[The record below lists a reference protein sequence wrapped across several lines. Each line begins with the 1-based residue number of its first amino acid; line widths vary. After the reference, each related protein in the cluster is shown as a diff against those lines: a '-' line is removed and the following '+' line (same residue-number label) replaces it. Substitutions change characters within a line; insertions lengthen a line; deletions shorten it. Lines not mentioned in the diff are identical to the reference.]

1 MSQVDE
7 LFKKFNKEY
16 KSEIFTKG
24 IAVNNCSRIPFSSF
38 RAEACLYGGIPRG
51 RIVEFSGAEG
61 SGKTTT
67 ALDISGN
74 AQKLFQK
81 EWEDEIEAL
90 SSKEKLSKEQ
100 TTRLN
105 ELRELGPKK
114 VVWIDTEN
122 TFDAEWAETLG
133 VNVGQMYF
141 MSPDSQYAEEIF
153 DIVLELI
160 KTGEVGLCVLDS
172 IAMMFSKQEAEKTM
186 EEKTYGGIA
195 MALTRFSKFIEQACA
210 QTNCTFIGINQLRD
224 NLNAGTYG
232 PAYNTPGGR
241 CWKHTCSVRLMFRAG
256 APFDSKYVDTKK
268 SDPNPFGHKVEIS
281 VLKSKISKPNRKNGS
296 YTLTYEEGINPIV
309 DMIDI
314 GIFIDVIHKAGAWFT
329 FIVDK
334 ESGEVFCR
342 EDPED
347 GSLNEV
353 KVQGS
358 ANLIPFLQREE
369 NKDIYELVYNRVKEY
384 VYE

>member
-24 IAVNNCSRIPFSSF
+24 IAVNNCSRIPFSSPT
-38 RAEACLYGGIPRG
+38 AEACLYGGIPRG
-51 RIVEFSGAEG
+51 RIVEFFGAEG

-67 ALDISGN
+67 ALDVCGN

-81 EWEDEIEAL
+81 EWEEEIETL
-90 SSKEKLSKEQ
+90 SSKEKLTKEQ
-100 TTRLN
+100 TSRLN
-105 ELRELGPKK
+105 ELRETGPKK

-122 TFDAEWAETLG
+122 TFDQEWAETLG

-153 DIVLELI
+153 DIILELV

-195 MALTRFSKFIEQACA
+195 MALTRFSKFIEQACS

-232 PAYNTPGGR
+232 PSYNTPGGR

-256 APFDSKYVDTKK
+256 TPFDSKYVDTKK

-296 YTLTYEEGINPIV
+296 YTLTYENGIDPLV

-329 FIVDK
+329 FITDK
-334 ESGEVFCR
+334 DSGEVFCR

-369 NKDIYELVYNRVKEY
+369 NKDIYEMVYNKVKEY
-384 VYE
+384 VYG

>member
-24 IAVNNCSRIPFSSF
+24 IAVNNCSRIPFSSPT
-38 RAEACLYGGIPRG
+38 AEACLYGGIPRG
-51 RIVEFSGAEG
+51 RIVEFFGAEG

-67 ALDISGN
+67 ALDVCGN

-81 EWEDEIEAL
+81 EWEEEIEAL
-90 SSKEKLSKEQ
+90 SSKEKLTKEQ
-100 TTRLN
+100 TSRLN
-105 ELRELGPKK
+105 ELRETGPKK

-122 TFDAEWAETLG
+122 TFDQEWAETLG

-153 DIVLELI
+153 DIILELV

-195 MALTRFSKFIEQACA
+195 MALTRFSKFIEQACS

-232 PAYNTPGGR
+232 PSYNTPGGR

-256 APFDSKYVDTKK
+256 TPFDSKYVDTKK

-296 YTLTYEEGINPIV
+296 YTLTYENGIDPLV

-314 GIFIDVIHKAGAWFT
+314 GIFIDAIHKAGAWFT
-329 FIVDK
+329 FIIDK
-334 ESGEVFCR
+334 DSGEVFCR

-369 NKDIYELVYNRVKEY
+369 NKDIYEMVYNKVKEY
-384 VYE
+384 VYG

>member
-24 IAVNNCSRIPFSSF
+24 IAVNNCSRIPFTSM
-38 RAEACLYGGIPRG
+38 RAEASLYGGIPRG
-51 RIVEFSGAEG
+51 RVVEFSGAEG

-67 ALDISGN
+67 ALDICSN

-81 EWEDEIEAL
+81 EWEDEIEEL
-90 SSKEKLSKEQ
+90 SSKDKLTKEQ
-100 TTRLN
+100 TTRLH
-105 ELRELGPKK
+105 ELRDNGPKK

-122 TFDAEWAETLG
+122 TFDQEWAETLG

-153 DIVLELI
+153 DIVLELV

-224 NLNAGTYG
+224 NLNAGNYG
-232 PAYNTPGGR
+232 PSYNTPGGR

-256 APFDSKYVDTKK
+256 TPFDAKYMDTKK
-268 SDPNPFGHKVEIS
+268 SDPNPYGHKVEIS
-281 VLKSKISKPNRKNGS
+281 VLKSKISKPNRKNGYYS
-296 YTLTYEEGINPIV
+296 LTYDNGINPIV
-309 DMIDI
+309 DIIDI

-329 FIVDK
+329 FIFNKD
-334 ESGEVFCR
+334 SGEVFCR

-353 KVQGS
+353 KVQGFS
-358 ANLIPFLQREE
+358 NLIPFLQKEE
-369 NKDIYELVYNRVKEY
+369 NKDIYEKVCEKVKEY
-384 VYE
+384 VYG

>member
-24 IAVNNCSRIPFSSF
+24 IAVNNCSRIPFSSPT
-38 RAEACLYGGIPRG
+38 AEACLYGGIPRG
-51 RIVEFSGAEG
+51 RIVEFFGAEG

-67 ALDISGN
+67 ALDVCGN

-81 EWEDEIEAL
+81 EWEEEIETL
-90 SSKEKLSKEQ
+90 SSKEKLTKEQ
-100 TTRLN
+100 TSRLN
-105 ELRELGPKK
+105 ELRETGPKK

-122 TFDAEWAETLG
+122 TFDQEWAETLG

-153 DIVLELI
+153 DIILELV

-195 MALTRFSKFIEQACA
+195 MALTRFSKFIEQACS

-232 PAYNTPGGR
+232 PSYNTPGGR

-256 APFDSKYVDTKK
+256 TPFDSKYVDTKK

-296 YTLTYEEGINPIV
+296 YTLTYENGIDPLV

-314 GIFIDVIHKAGAWFT
+314 GIFIDAIHKAGAWFT
-329 FIVDK
+329 FITDK
-334 ESGEVFCR
+334 DSGEVFCR

-369 NKDIYELVYNRVKEY
+369 NKDIYEMVYNKVKEY
-384 VYE
+384 VYG